1 MIWARRLRPRGFLG
15 SVAQEMDGGE
25 CVGGKAGFRKRE
37 AERNNEKERRE
48 TESRRGV

>member
-1 MIWARRLRPRGFLG
+1 MIWASRLRPRGFLG

-37 AERNNEKERRE
+37 AERNNEKERGRKK
-48 TESRRGV
+48 RNRK